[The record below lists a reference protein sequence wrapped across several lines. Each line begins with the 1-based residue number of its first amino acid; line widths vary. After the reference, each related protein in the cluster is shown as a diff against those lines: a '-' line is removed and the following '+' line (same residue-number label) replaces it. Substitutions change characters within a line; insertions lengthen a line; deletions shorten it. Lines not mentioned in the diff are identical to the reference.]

1 MYKPSYLFDRTTEEK
16 RDIFKSWARSD
27 QAFFASGACHI
38 LAEAFVQLHQHENFT
53 MVHIKPTQ
61 GFKGNH
67 VYASN
72 GEWAF
77 DHNGWTKEAELL
89 EVTKTAFKDRYP
101 GWAYERIVIEPTT
114 SSLEDFC
121 KKNNHRLPWQYAYL
135 PWERAYNYIATFDN
149 RPPKNEMSLPGT
161 KFV

>member
-1 MYKPSYLFDRTTEEK
+1 MYKPSYLFDRTEEEK
-16 RDIFKSWARSD
+16 RDMFKSWARSD

-38 LAEAFVQLHQHENFT
+38 LAEVFVQLHQHENFK
-53 MVHIKPTQ
+53 MIHIKPAP

-89 EVTKTAFKDRYP
+89 EVIETAYRERYP
-101 GWAYERIVIEPTT
+101 GWSYERITIEPTAT
-114 SSLEDFC
+114 SLEDFC
-121 KKNNHRLPWQYAYL
+121 KANNHRLPWQYAYL
-135 PWERAYNYIATFDN
+135 PWARANSYIATFDT
-149 RPPKNEMSLPGT
+149 RPPEN
-161 KFV
+161 